1 MSRIKICIATS
12 NAHKISEFREMFA
25 NAKLDCDVFGAGELS
40 GFEPP
45 EEDGKTFSENALIK
59 ARAAAKI
66 APEGCFVM
74 ADDSGLCVDF
84 LGGEPG
90 VMSARYAGV
99 KGEGADAANNQK
111 LLKNLEGVPMSDRTA
126 RFVCAIALECPN
138 GVEKV
143 FTGKIE
149 GVIDNSEHGERGFGY
164 DPLFLLP
171 ERGKTTSELTERE
184 KNSIS
189 HRGKAFSQTAE
200 FIKSQI

>member
-59 ARAAAKI
+59 VRAAAKI
-66 APEGCFVM
+66 APKGCFVM

-84 LGGEPG
+84 LGGDPG

-171 ERGKTTSELTERE
+171 ERGKTTAELTERE

-189 HRGKAFSQTAE
+189 HRGKAFSQAAE

>member
-66 APEGCFVM
+66 APKGCFVM

-149 GVIDNSEHGERGFGY
+149 GAIDNSEHGERGFGY

-171 ERGKTTSELTERE
+171 ERGKTTAELTERE

>member
-1 MSRIKICIATS
+1 
-12 NAHKISEFREMFA
+12 
-25 NAKLDCDVFGAGELS
+25 
-40 GFEPP
+40 
-45 EEDGKTFSENALIK
+45 
-59 ARAAAKI
+59 
-66 APEGCFVM
+66 M

-111 LLKNLEGVPMSDRTA
+111 LLKNLEDVPMSDRTA

-171 ERGKTTSELTERE
+171 ERGKTTAELTERE

>member
-59 ARAAAKI
+59 VRAAARI
-66 APEGCFVM
+66 APKGCFIM

-99 KGEGADAANNQK
+99 KGDGADAANNKK
-111 LLKNLEGVPMSDRTA
+111 LLKNLEGVPMPDRTA

-138 GVEKV
+138 GIEKV

-149 GVIDNSEHGERGFGY
+149 GVIDKSECGERGFGY
-164 DPLFLLP
+164 DPLFLHP
-171 ERGKTTSELTERE
+171 ERGKTTAELTERE

>member
-12 NAHKISEFREMFA
+12 NAYKISEFREMFA

-66 APEGCFVM
+66 APKGCFIM

-99 KGEGADAANNQK
+99 KGDGADAANNKK
-111 LLKNLEGVPMSDRTA
+111 LLKNLEGVPMPDRTA

-138 GVEKV
+138 GIEKV

-149 GVIDNSEHGERGFGY
+149 GAIDKSERGERGFGY

-171 ERGKTTSELTERE
+171 ERGKTTAELTERE

>member
-45 EEDGKTFSENALIK
+45 EENGKTFSENALIK

-66 APEGCFVM
+66 APKGCFIM

-90 VMSARYAGV
+90 VMSARYAGA
-99 KGEGADAANNQK
+99 KGDGADAANNKK
-111 LLKNLEGVPMSDRTA
+111 LLKNLEGVPMPDRTA

-138 GVEKV
+138 GIEKV

-149 GVIDNSEHGERGFGY
+149 GVIDKSERGERGFGY

-171 ERGKTTSELTERE
+171 ERGKTTAELTERE

>member
-59 ARAAAKI
+59 VRAAAKI
-66 APEGCFVM
+66 APKGCFIM

-99 KGEGADAANNQK
+99 KGDGADAANNKK
-111 LLKNLEGVPMSDRTA
+111 LLKNLEGVPMPDRTA

-138 GVEKV
+138 GIEKV

-149 GVIDNSEHGERGFGY
+149 GVIDKSERGARGFGY

-171 ERGKTTSELTERE
+171 ERGKTTAELTERE

>member
-59 ARAAAKI
+59 ARAAARI

-99 KGEGADAANNQK
+99 KGDGADAANNKK
-111 LLKNLEGVPMSDRTA
+111 LLKNLEGVPMPDRTA

-138 GVEKV
+138 GIEKV

-149 GVIDNSEHGERGFGY
+149 GVIDKSERGERGFGY

-171 ERGKTTSELTERE
+171 ERGKTTAELTERE

>member
-66 APEGCFVM
+66 APKGCFIM

-90 VMSARYAGV
+90 VMSARYAGI
-99 KGEGADAANNQK
+99 KGDGADAANNKK
-111 LLKNLEGVPMSDRTA
+111 LLKNLEGVPMPDRTA

-138 GVEKV
+138 GIEKV

-149 GVIDNSEHGERGFGY
+149 GAIDKSERGERGFGY

-171 ERGKTTSELTERE
+171 ERGKTTAELTERE

>member
-59 ARAAAKI
+59 VRAAARI
-66 APEGCFVM
+66 APKGCFIM

-99 KGEGADAANNQK
+99 KGDGADAANNKK
-111 LLKNLEGVPMSDRTA
+111 LLKNLEGVPMPDRTA

-138 GVEKV
+138 GIEKV

-149 GVIDNSEHGERGFGY
+149 GVIDKSECGERGFGY

-171 ERGKTTSELTERE
+171 ERGKTTAELTERE

>member
-45 EEDGKTFSENALIK
+45 EEAGKTFSENALIK

-66 APEGCFVM
+66 APKGCFVM

-111 LLKNLEGVPMSDRTA
+111 LLKTLEGVPMSDRTA

-149 GVIDNSEHGERGFGY
+149 GVIGNSEHGERGFGY

-171 ERGKTTSELTERE
+171 ERGKTTAELTERE

>member
-66 APEGCFVM
+66 APKGCFVM

-99 KGEGADAANNQK
+99 KGEGRTPPTT
-111 LLKNLEGVPMSDRTA
+111 KN
-126 RFVCAIALECPN
+126 F
-138 GVEKV
+138 
-143 FTGKIE
+143 
-149 GVIDNSEHGERGFGY
+149 
-164 DPLFLLP
+164 
-171 ERGKTTSELTERE
+171 
-184 KNSIS
+184 
-189 HRGKAFSQTAE
+189 
-200 FIKSQI
+200 

>member
-66 APEGCFVM
+66 APKSCFIM

-99 KGEGADAANNQK
+99 KGDGADAANNKK
-111 LLKNLEGVPMSDRTA
+111 LLKNLEGVPMPDRTA

-138 GVEKV
+138 GIEKV

-149 GVIDNSEHGERGFGY
+149 GVIDKSERGERGFGY

-171 ERGKTTSELTERE
+171 ERGKTTAELTERE

>member
-66 APEGCFVM
+66 APKGCFIM

-90 VMSARYAGV
+90 VMSARYAGI
-99 KGEGADAANNQK
+99 KGDGADAANNKK
-111 LLKNLEGVPMSDRTA
+111 LLKNLEGVPMPDRTA

-138 GVEKV
+138 GIEKV

-149 GVIDNSEHGERGFGY
+149 GVIDKSERGERGFGY

-171 ERGKTTSELTERE
+171 ERGKTTAELTERE

-189 HRGKAFSQTAE
+189 HRCKAFSQTAE

>member
-25 NAKLDCDVFGAGELS
+25 NAKLGCDVFGAGELS

-45 EEDGKTFSENALIK
+45 EEAGKTFSENALIK

-66 APEGCFVM
+66 APKGCFVM

-111 LLKNLEGVPMSDRTA
+111 LLKTLEGVPMSDRTA

-171 ERGKTTSELTERE
+171 ERGKTTAELTERE

>member
-45 EEDGKTFSENALIK
+45 KEDGKTFSENALIK

-66 APEGCFVM
+66 APKGCFVM

-84 LGGEPG
+84 LGGDPG

-99 KGEGADAANNQK
+99 KSEGADAANNKK

-171 ERGKTTSELTERE
+171 ERGKTTAELTERE

>member
-59 ARAAAKI
+59 VRAAAKI
-66 APEGCFVM
+66 APKGCFIM

-99 KGEGADAANNQK
+99 KGDGADAANNKK
-111 LLKNLEGVPMSDRTA
+111 LLKNLEGVPMPDRTA

-138 GVEKV
+138 GIEKV

-149 GVIDNSEHGERGFGY
+149 GVIDKSECGERGFGY

-171 ERGKTTSELTERE
+171 ERGKTTAELTERE

>member
-59 ARAAAKI
+59 VRAAAKI
-66 APEGCFVM
+66 APKGCFIM

-99 KGEGADAANNQK
+99 KGDGADAANNKK
-111 LLKNLEGVPMSDRTA
+111 LLKNLEGVPMPDRTA

-138 GVEKV
+138 GIEKV

-149 GVIDNSEHGERGFGY
+149 GVIDKSERGERGFGY

-171 ERGKTTSELTERE
+171 ERRKTTAELTERE

>member
-25 NAKLDCDVFGAGELS
+25 NAKLDCDVFGTGELS

-66 APEGCFVM
+66 APKGCFVM

-111 LLKNLEGVPMSDRTA
+111 LLKNLKGVPMSDRTA

-171 ERGKTTSELTERE
+171 ERGKTTAELTERE

-189 HRGKAFSQTAE
+189 HRGKAFSQAAE

>member
-66 APEGCFVM
+66 APKGCFVM

-84 LGGEPG
+84 LGGDPG

-149 GVIDNSEHGERGFGY
+149 GAIDNSEHGERGFGY

-171 ERGKTTSELTERE
+171 ERGKTTAELTERE

>member
-59 ARAAAKI
+59 VRAAAKI
-66 APEGCFVM
+66 APKGCFIM

-99 KGEGADAANNQK
+99 KGDGADAANNKK
-111 LLKNLEGVPMSDRTA
+111 LLKNLESVPMPDRTA

-138 GVEKV
+138 GIEKV

-149 GVIDNSEHGERGFGY
+149 GVIDKSERGERGFGY

-171 ERGKTTSELTERE
+171 ERGKTTAELTERE

>member
-66 APEGCFVM
+66 APKGCFIM

-99 KGEGADAANNQK
+99 KGDGADAANNKK
-111 LLKNLEGVPMSDRTA
+111 LLKNLEGVPMPDRTA

-138 GVEKV
+138 GIEKV

-149 GVIDNSEHGERGFGY
+149 GVIDKSERGERGFGY

-171 ERGKTTSELTERE
+171 ERGKTTAELTERE

-189 HRGKAFSQTAE
+189 HRSKAFSQTAE

>member
-45 EEDGKTFSENALIK
+45 EEAGKTFSENALIK

-66 APEGCFVM
+66 APKGCFVM

-84 LGGEPG
+84 LGGDPG

-99 KGEGADAANNQK
+99 KGEGADATNNQK
-111 LLKNLEGVPMSDRTA
+111 LLKNLEGVPMPDRTA

-149 GVIDNSEHGERGFGY
+149 GVIDNSAHGERGFGY

-171 ERGKTTSELTERE
+171 ERGKTTAELTERE

>member
-66 APEGCFVM
+66 APKGCFVM

-111 LLKNLEGVPMSDRTA
+111 LLKNLEGVQNRRAHFAT
-126 RFVCAIALECPN
+126 VITICYPN
-138 GVEKV
+138 GDFITAKGRVE
-143 FTGKIE
+143 GSILCE
-149 GVIDNSEHGERGFGY
+149 ERGTEGFGY
-164 DPLFLLP
+164 DSLFFSDELQ
-171 ERGKTTSELTERE
+171 KTFAEASADE
-184 KNSIS
+184 KNSVS
-189 HRGKAFSQTAE
+189 HRGRALHAMLEKLNSE
-200 FIKSQI
+200 N

>member
-59 ARAAAKI
+59 ARAASKS
-66 APEGCFVM
+66 APKGCFIM

-99 KGEGADAANNQK
+99 KGDGADAANNKK
-111 LLKNLEGVPMSDRTA
+111 LLKNLEGVPMPDRTA

-138 GVEKV
+138 GIEKV

-149 GVIDNSEHGERGFGY
+149 GVIDKSERGERGFGY

-171 ERGKTTSELTERE
+171 ERGKTTAELTERE

>member
-66 APEGCFVM
+66 APKGCFVM

-171 ERGKTTSELTERE
+171 ERE

-189 HRGKAFSQTAE
+189 HRGKAFSQAAE

>member
-66 APEGCFVM
+66 APKGCFVM

-84 LGGEPG
+84 LGGDPG

-99 KGEGADAANNQK
+99 KSEGADAANNKK

-138 GVEKV
+138 GIEKV

-171 ERGKTTSELTERE
+171 ERGKTTAELTERE

-189 HRGKAFSQTAE
+189 HRGKAFSQAAE